1 MVSSIQGSWKQR
13 FFIIWTG
20 QALSMFGSSL
30 VQFALVWWLT
40 SSTGS
45 ATVLS
50 TATLVAL
57 LPQII
62 ISPFAGPLVDRLDR
76 RRIMIVADLAV
87 AVATGLLML
96 LFLYGKIQLWHVY
109 AAMAARSFGQAF
121 HSPAMI
127 SSTSLLVPLEQHTR
141 ISGLNQTLHGLINI
155 VAPPIGAV
163 LIAVLPMHGVL
174 AIDIS
179 TALLAVVP
187 LFFISIPSPRRN
199 DAGGKGGSLR
209 TNYMTDLREGLKY
222 VFGWKG
228 LSVLI
233 LLAMMLNFLLA
244 PASSLMPLLV
254 TRVFGKGA
262 IELAAIETT
271 LGIGVILGGLALS
284 AWGGFKRKIATAL
297 SGVAGMG
304 LGVLIVGL
312 SPANLFALLIAASF
326 ITGVMQVF
334 ANGSLSAILM
344 STVRHDM
351 QGRVFSLLSA
361 GAAAMMP
368 ISLMIAGPLS
378 DRFGIRTWFIGGGI
392 ICIAVS
398 LLSMSVKSLM
408 GIETSLVG
416 EHSSYAADERPTS

>member
-1 MVSSIQGSWKQR
+1 MKGSWTAR

-20 QALSMFGSSL
+20 QALSMLGSSL

-50 TATLVAL
+50 TATLIAL
-57 LPQII
+57 LPQIV

-76 RRIMIVADLAV
+76 RRIMIVADFAV
-87 AVATGLLML
+87 AFATGVLML
-96 LFLYGKIQLWHVY
+96 LFLYGKVQLWHVY
-109 AAMAARSFGQAF
+109 TVMAARSFGQAF

-127 SSTSLLVPLEQHTR
+127 SSTSLLVPDEHHTR
-141 ISGLNQTLHGLINI
+141 ISGLNQTLQGLISI
-155 VAPPIGAV
+155 VAPPTGAI
-163 LIAVLPMHGVL
+163 LITALPMQGVL
-174 AIDIS
+174 AIDLA
-179 TALLAVVP
+179 TALAAVVP
-187 LFFISIPSPRRN
+187 LFFISIPSPARTQ
-199 DAGGKGGSLR
+199 AVGKDSSLR
-209 TNYMTDLREGLKY
+209 SNYVTDLKEGLRY

-228 LSVLI
+228 LSALI

-244 PASSLMPLLV
+244 PAGSLMPLLV
-254 TRVFGKGA
+254 TKVFGKGA
-262 IELAAIETT
+262 MELAAIETT
-271 LGIGVILGGLALS
+271 IGIGVILGGLALS
-284 AWGGFKRKIATAL
+284 AWGGFKRKIVTSL
-297 SGVAGMG
+297 LGVTGMG

-312 SPANLFALLIAASF
+312 SPANMFTLLIAASF
-326 ITGVMQVF
+326 LTGVMQVL

-344 STVRHDM
+344 SAVRRDM

-368 ISLMIAGPLS
+368 LSLMIAGPLS

-398 LLSMSVKSLM
+398 LLSLGLKSLM
-408 GIETSLVG
+408 EIETN
-416 EHSSYAADERPTS
+416 AASETPAPETHP

>member
-1 MVSSIQGSWKQR
+1 MADILKGGWKAR

-50 TATLVAL
+50 TATLIAL

-87 AVATGLLML
+87 AFATALLML
-96 LFLYGKIQLWHVY
+96 LFLYDKAQLWHIY

-127 SSTSLLVPLEQHTR
+127 SSTSLLVPVEHHTR
-141 ISGLNQTLHGLINI
+141 ISGINQTLHGLINI
-155 VAPPIGAV
+155 VAPPVGAI
-163 LIAVLPMHGVL
+163 LITALPMQGVL
-174 AIDIS
+174 AIDLL
-179 TALLAVVP
+179 TALVAVIP
-187 LFFISIPSPRRN
+187 LFFISIPSPERN
-199 DAGGKGGSLR
+199 DVRGKGKSVRG
-209 TNYMTDLREGLKY
+209 NYLADLSEGVRY
-222 VFGWKG
+222 VYSWKG
-228 LSVLI
+228 LTVLI
-233 LLAMMLNFLLA
+233 MLAMMLNFLLA
-244 PASSLMPLLV
+244 PAGSLMPLLI
-254 TRVFGKGA
+254 TKVFGKGA

-271 LGIGVILGGLALS
+271 IGVGVILGGLTLS
-284 AWGGFKRKIATAL
+284 AWGGFKKKIATAL

-312 SPANLFALLIAASF
+312 SPPTMFTLLIAASF
-326 ITGVMQVF
+326 LTGVMQVL

-344 STVRHDM
+344 STVRSDM

-368 ISLMIAGPLS
+368 LSLMIAGPLS

-392 ICIAVS
+392 VCIAVS
-398 LLSMSVKSLM
+398 LLSMGVRSLM
-408 GIETSLVG
+408 AIETN
-416 EHSSYAADERPTS
+416 AAAEASAPEIR